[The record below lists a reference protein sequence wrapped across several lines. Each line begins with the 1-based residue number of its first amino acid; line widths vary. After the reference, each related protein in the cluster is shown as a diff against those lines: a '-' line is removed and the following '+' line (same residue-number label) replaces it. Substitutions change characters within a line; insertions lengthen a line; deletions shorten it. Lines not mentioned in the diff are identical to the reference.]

1 MTKLLDF
8 SWARPGGSAIKK
20 AGYAG
25 VLRYVSSTTGKNLS
39 SSELRDYQDNG
50 LYVGI
55 VFEDGARNALMGFEQ
70 GIIDAKKA
78 LSLCN
83 SLGFVNMPI
92 YFAVDFDTTPEQQTE
107 IDQYFKGINS
117 IIGVSRTGA
126 YGSYYIMLRCKA
138 SGFVSWFW
146 QTLAWSG
153 GQVADFIHI
162 YQNGQSAFGG
172 GADVDEAKQDNWG
185 QYIPEATPQIQEV
198 VSTPETPPILPPET
212 LVIPEVVPVTQS
224 TPISKA
230 LARRPTPPHFS
241 RDCARP
247 ASHAHESIQ
256 HVASTSRVATARQRR
271 GRARAHHALRALG
284 VCRRGRGGFH
294 PRLSLQHHPAPG
306 NAPRR
311 GAAARQRAAW
321 RYDGAAA

>member
-8 SWARPGGSAIKK
+8 SWARPGAAAIKK

-224 TPISKA
+224 TPEISPQQEITPEVVPSTLEPIETPTAAITPQVTLPTDQQTA
-230 LARRPTPPHFS
+230 LNSLEQSLTPWWEKLLNF
-241 RDCARP
+241 
-247 ASHAHESIQ
+247 I
-256 HVASTSRVATARQRR
+256 
-271 GRARAHHALRALG
+271 
-284 VCRRGRGGFH
+284 
-294 PRLSLQHHPAPG
+294 LS
-306 NAPRR
+306 
-311 GAAARQRAAW
+311 W
-321 RYDGAAA
+321 IK